1 MGSVPPETRP
11 AATLMSFSMRREPQ
25 AGQEG
30 RSVRPMRS
38 SDCCSQSSQRNSKRG
53 IGVNPA
59 KGYQGFVIG
68 RADANGTAD
77 GDGVSGGIEGTSLLI
92 DGEHD
97 DGIGVL
103 VFGKEPAS
111 RVLDEEIAGFAAAG
125 VFVFD
130 PSEQSGGFIDGI
142 GSDGFV
148 SAVAYVEKLA

>member
-1 MGSVPPETRP
+1 MFAVI
-11 AATLMSFSMRREPQ
+11 AAEFEERHWSESGERLSGFRYW
-25 AGQEG
+25 
-30 RSVRPMRS
+30 
-38 SDCCSQSSQRNSKRG
+38 QS
-53 IGVNPA
+53 
-59 KGYQGFVIG
+59 
-68 RADANGTAD
+68 ADANGTAD